1 MYSRIAMTF
10 FLSVLF
16 CMVSAQNNRQIDF
29 FPLSSVRLLDGPFLK
44 AQNLNMQYILQ
55 MDPDRLLVPYRRE
68 SGLPV
73 QIESYPN
80 WENTGLDGHIGGHY
94 LSALSLMYAST
105 HDSRIKKRL
114 DYMIDALYVCQK
126 HNGNGYLA
134 GIPGGK
140 KLWSEIKAGNIQ
152 ASRFELNGKWVPLY
166 NIHKVY
172 AGLRDAWFYAD
183 NAKAKKM
190 LIALTDWILDIIK
203 KLTDEQIQ
211 EMLVSEH
218 GGLNEIFADV
228 ATITGRDK
236 YLDLAVKFSDRSIL
250 CSLMNRQDSLTGL
263 HANTQLPKII
273 GFKRIAEVSNKYDWD
288 KAAAFFWKTVVE
300 NRTVCIGGNSVREH
314 FHAIDDFS
322 PMIKGEQGV
331 ETCNTY
337 NMLRLSRMLFHTSGD
352 VRYMDYYERA
362 LYNHILSSQ
371 NPNTGGLVYFTQM
384 RPGHYRVYS
393 QHHTSMWCCVGTGI
407 ENHSKYGE
415 MIYAHQDDDLFVNLF
430 IPSVLSWKEK
440 GIQLRQETKFPYQST
455 STMMITADS
464 PKHFM
469 LHIRK
474 PVWATDTEM
483 EMKVNGKKVACR
495 VNRGYISIERT
506 WKAGDLVEFNLPMKL
521 HAEGLPDKSQYV
533 AFAYGPIV
541 LASKT
546 GNADQK
552 GLYADDSRM
561 GHVAKGTIIPLSEMP
576 ILVTE
581 KGAEVSHLTPDKR
594 HPLTFRIKDL
604 YPKEKW
610 KHLELIP
617 FFSLHESRYIIYW
630 HTVLPEEVDSL
641 EQKMILEEKKQTRLN
656 NASVDVIYCGQ
667 QQPESDHRISYGK
680 PSIGYTEGYHWRD
693 AKDWFCYQMSGRKS
707 TRLYLKYLD
716 SSSMRH
722 TEVSVNGIKVADLSL
737 SNGTEGDLKE
747 VIINLPA
754 TTSLSDKKDVTVRFS
769 AKNGMSTFR
778 LVEVRLLDNSFKL

>member
-1 MYSRIAMTF
+1 MTF
-10 FLSVLF
+10 FLSVSF
-16 CMVSAQNNRQIDF
+16 YAASAQNNQQIDY

-44 AQNLNMQYILQ
+44 AQHLNMRYILE

-73 QIESYPN
+73 HTKSYTN

-94 LSALSLMYAST
+94 LSALALMYAST
-105 HDSRIKKRL
+105 HDNRIKERL
-114 DYMIDALYVCQK
+114 DYMIDALYACQK

-140 KLWSEIKAGNIQ
+140 KLWTEVAAGNIQ

-172 AGLRDAWFYAD
+172 AGLRDAWVYAD

-190 LIALTDWILDIIK
+190 LIALTDWMLDVTK

-211 EMLVSEH
+211 EMLISEH

-228 ATITGRDK
+228 AAMTGKTK
-236 YLDLAVKFSDRSIL
+236 YLDLAVRFSDRSIL
-250 CSLMNRQDSLTGL
+250 RPLMHQQDSLTGL

-273 GFKRIAEVSNKYDWD
+273 GFKRIAEVSDKYDWD
-288 KAAAFFWKTVVE
+288 KAATFFWKTVVE

-352 VRYMDYYERA
+352 VRYMDYYERG

-393 QHHTSMWCCVGTGI
+393 QPHTSMWCCVGTGI

-415 MIYAHQDDDLFVNLF
+415 MIYAHQGDDLLVNLF
-430 IPSVLSWKEK
+430 VPSVLNWKEK
-440 GIQLRQETKFPYQST
+440 GIQLRQDTKFPYQAT
-455 STMMITADS
+455 STITITTDS
-464 PKHFM
+464 PTHFM

-474 PVWATDTEM
+474 PVWTTET
-483 EMKVNGKKVACR
+483 EIELKVNGEKVAYR
-495 VNRGYISIERT
+495 VDRGYIGIDRT
-506 WKAGDLVEFNLPMKL
+506 WKTGDVVEFNLPMKL
-521 HAEGLPDKSQYV
+521 RAEGLPDKSPYV
-533 AFAYGPIV
+533 AFVYGPIV
-541 LASKT
+541 LAAKT
-546 GNADQK
+546 GTADQK

-561 GHVAKGTIIPLSEMP
+561 GHVARGTIIPLSEMP
-576 ILVTE
+576 VLVTE
-581 KGAEVSHLTPDKR
+581 KGAEVSHLTQDKK
-594 HPLTFRIKDL
+594 HPLTFRINDL
-604 YPKEKW
+604 YPAEKW

-630 HTVLPEEVDSL
+630 HTARPEEIVSL
-641 EQKMILEEKKQTRLN
+641 EQKMIQDEQKQTRLN
-656 NASVDVIYCGQ
+656 RATADVVYCGQ
-667 QQPESDHRISYGK
+667 QQPESDHYIRHGK
-680 PSIGYTEGYHWRD
+680 SSTGYTEGCHWRD
-693 AKDWFCYQMSGRKS
+693 AKDWFCYQMSGGKS
-707 TRLYLKYLD
+707 TQLYLKYLD
-716 SSSMRH
+716 SSSKRH
-722 TEVSVNGIKVADLSL
+722 TEIFVNGIKVADISQG
-737 SNGTEGDLKE
+737 NGVEGKLKE
-747 VIINLPA
+747 MIVEFPA
-754 TTSLSDKKDVTVRFS
+754 TMSLSDEKKVTIRFS
-769 AKNGMSTFR
+769 AKNGRPTFR
-778 LVEVRLLDNSFKL
+778 LVEARLLDESFKSSN